1 MEVRTETIA
10 AISVAR
16 VRHVGPYEAVG
27 PAFEQLFDWANAI
40 GAAVGRVLTLSY
52 DNPEAVPPEQ
62 LRSDACVELLG
73 EAAPADGIALDAVG
87 AGRYA
92 VHTYRGP
99 YRGIATTYRRLFE
112 EWLPSSGEAIDDR
125 PCMEVFRNSPLNT
138 PEAELVTDL
147 HVPLRVVRH
156 D

>member
-27 PAFEQLFDWANAI
+27 LSFEQLFGWANAV

-52 DNPEAVPPEQ
+52 DNPEAVSPEQ
-62 LRSDACVELLG
+62 LRSDACIELLG
-73 EAAPADGIALDAVG
+73 EAAAADGIVLDSIS

-92 VHTYRGP
+92 VHTHRGP
-99 YRGIATTYRRLFE
+99 YRGISPTYRRLFK
-112 EWLPSSGEAIDDR
+112 EWLPDSGEAVDNR
-125 PCMEVFRNSPLNT
+125 PCMEIYRNSPLDT

-147 HVPLRVVRH
+147 YVPLRAAPDH
-156 D
+156 